1 MIRSSV
7 ERRLR
12 KVHAELGHA
21 REELAVTDEQLAAL
35 WEDAHDRDGERH
47 VEVLTRSRQTLL
59 ARIAD
64 LEQAQDDL
72 LDRLPAR

>member
-1 MIRSSV
+1 MVRSGV

-12 KVHAELGHA
+12 KVHAELGRA

-35 WEDAHDRDGERH
+35 WEDAHDREGERH
-47 VEVLTRSRQTLL
+47 VDVLTGSRQTLL

-64 LEQAQDDL
+64 LVRAQDEL